1 MVLVIFCICF
11 VGLSLESVEKVV
23 RNFMYI
29 KNVLLHTLAK
39 RLSEHGE
46 VIEHG
51 EVPGKA
57 VQRVRARASYNTS
70 LYNNVVTGLQSRR
83 WTHKTPCNNSD
94 RPGKSSTAKLAHRTT
109 SSPKGNIREQHV
121 V

>member
-1 MVLVIFCICF
+1 MTYFGKKTVNINHYSI
-11 VGLSLESVEKVV
+11 
-23 RNFMYI
+23 
-29 KNVLLHTLAK
+29 H
-39 RLSEHGE
+39 HGE

-51 EVPGKA
+51 LVPGKA

-83 WTHKTPCNNSD
+83 RTHKTPCNNSD